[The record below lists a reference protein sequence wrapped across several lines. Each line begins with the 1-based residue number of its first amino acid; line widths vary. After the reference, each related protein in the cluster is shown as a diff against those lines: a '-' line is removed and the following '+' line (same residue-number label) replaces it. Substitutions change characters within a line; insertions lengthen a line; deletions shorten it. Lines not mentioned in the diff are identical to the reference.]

1 MARPDVILFD
11 VMDTLVHDPF
21 HEIPTFFGLTP
32 EALIAAKHPSAWVE
46 FEHGRLD
53 EERFLERF
61 FADGR
66 AFDRAA
72 FLEAMVSGYRFLDG
86 VEPLLDE
93 LRTRAI
99 PMHALSNYPRWY
111 QRIEARLGLSRFLAW
126 SFVSCETGVRK
137 PDPEAYLGAAR
148 SLDLAPSR
156 CLFVDDR
163 ERNCA
168 AARAVGMDAVRFEG
182 ATPLREALRR
192 RGVLEG

>member
-21 HEIPTFFGLTP
+21 HEIPTFFGLTT
-32 EALIAAKHPSAWVE
+32 EALLDAKHPSAWVE

-53 EERFLERF
+53 EAGFLERF

-66 AFDRAA
+66 AYDHAG
-72 FLEAMVSGYRFLDG
+72 FLDAMVSGYRFLDG
-86 VEPLLDE
+86 VEPLLAE
-93 LRTRAI
+93 LHARAI

-111 QRIEARLGLSRFLAW
+111 RRIEARLGLSRFLAW

-137 PDPEAYLGAAR
+137 PDLEAYLGAAR
-148 SLDLAPSR
+148 ALELSPSR

-168 AARAVGMDAVRFEG
+168 AARAVGMDAIRFEG
-182 ATPLREALRR
+182 ADSLREELSR
-192 RGVLEG
+192 RGLLDG